1 MSAENPLPHD
11 DDDFDA
17 PDPLPIQRDNPDDF
31 DDDEIDEELDEYD
44 ELDLFDE
51 DEDEDQPEDE
61 LDEEDDEGEDEL
73 DEDEDDEEYEIIEIE
88 LEEADV
94 DELKEMLGYRLAYEL
109 IESEAEGLYE
119 EMDKLCRLA
128 PKERATKLQMQAV
141 NKAIQ
146 RAKVLLEGDAI
157 IDEIAEFAIRRELPE
172 YRDAVTVLRQVL
184 QAMKRYAEGSSAYL
198 WSPQFEAQ
206 IEAAGVNEEDA
217 GDPLAEV

>member
-1 MSAENPLPHD
+1 MSAENTLPHD

-17 PDPLPIQRDNPDDF
+17 PDLLPIQRDDPDDF
-31 DDDEIDEELDEYD
+31 DDDEIDDELDEYD

-51 DEDEDQPEDE
+51 DEDEDE
-61 LDEEDDEGEDEL
+61 DEGEL
-73 DEDEDDEEYEIIEIE
+73 DGEEDEDDEEYEIIEIE

-94 DELKEMLGYRLAYEL
+94 DELKEMYGYRLAYEL

-206 IEAAGVNEEDA
+206 IEAAGINEEDA

>member
-1 MSAENPLPHD
+1 MSTENPLPHD

-17 PDPLPIQRDNPDDF
+17 PDPLPIQRDEADDF
-31 DDDEIDEELDEYD
+31 DDDEIDDELDEYD

-51 DEDEDQPEDE
+51 DEDEDEDDDQPEDE
-61 LDEEDDEGEDEL
+61 LDEDEDE
-73 DEDEDDEEYEIIEIE
+73 DDEDDEEYEIIEIE

-94 DELKEMLGYRLAYEL
+94 DELKEMYGYRLAYEL
-109 IESEAEGLYE
+109 IESETEGLYE
-119 EMDKLCRLA
+119 EMDKLCQLA

-217 GDPLAEV
+217 SDPLAEV